1 MPIKVQTLAENAT
14 CFIFFFHRRLICS
27 CSACEKNE
35 CKHILVVSAFTA
47 RARVQRTKAKCASW
61 FCFDRIVTQVL
72 GFISFSLHVS
82 TDAARTDIHINIYFF
97 PLTHSANGSR
107 MRFVGVFSAH
117 IARTHC
123 TQYAIFKYG

>member
-1 MPIKVQTLAENAT
+1 MRCRSKSKPWPKMRLVSY
-14 CFIFFFHRRLICS
+14 FFFHRRLICS

-97 PLTHSANGSR
+97 
-107 MRFVGVFSAH
+107 SAH
-117 IARTHC
+117 TQCERLAYAVCWCIQRSHC
-123 TQYAIFKYG
+123 AHTLYTIRDI